1 MKKKSTPCCMT
12 DVMRSD
18 FTLIELLVVIAII
31 AILAGMLLPALNK
44 AREKA
49 REISCVNNLKQI
61 STLNRH
67 YLDDWNGYM
76 LAVGVTYP
84 SQRHTTGRTNWIGY
98 LREAYLGRH
107 PYPTRKDLFFCPSQT
122 DKLNIDTDMG
132 YGLNSW
138 LCAYEHY
145 YRGTCSHIG
154 SYIQTKERQVLQPSR
169 TFLIME
175 TKYGGNVREPS
186 YWVYRHGKFAN
197 ILFFDGHVESRNYTR
212 MLFDGKAGDQYY
224 GLLRYGFNF
233 GCSYCGKSY

>member
-12 DVMRSD
+12 EVMRSL

-49 REISCVNNLKQI
+49 RDISCVNNLKQI
-61 STLNRH
+61 STLTRH
-67 YLDDWNGYM
+67 YLDDWNGYL

-84 SQRHTTGRTNWIGY
+84 SQMHTTGRTIWIGY

-107 PYPTRKDLFFCPSQT
+107 PYPTKKDLFFCPSQT

-145 YRGTCSHIG
+145 FRGTCSYTG
-154 SYIQTKERQVLQPSR
+154 SYIQTKERQIKQPSK
-169 TFLIME
+169 TFHLME

-186 YWVYRHGKFAN
+186 YWVYRHGKYAN
-197 ILFFDGHVESRNYTR
+197 ILLFDGHVEPRNYTR
-212 MLFDGKAGDQYY
+212 MLFDGRAGDQYY